1 MIYEGG
7 SWVYKTGGVPF
18 FSPLP
23 IFPISPWFL
32 PPAAIDVARR
42 IKIAFPSHVL
52 IDYFLTSMAEPDSFI
67 LNAFYSL
74 K

>member
-1 MIYEGG
+1 MRAEVGFIKL
-7 SWVYKTGGVPF
+7 VVFRF
-18 FSPLP
+18 FLPPLP

-32 PPAAIDVARR
+32 PPAAFGVARR